1 MTRKYTTIL
10 VWFRRDLRLLDNP
23 ALYSAC
29 LDADEVIPVYI
40 YCPQE
45 EAPWEPGA
53 ASNWWLHHSLTQL
66 GEDLRQAKMGLTI
79 RHGSTK
85 RVLRELIGE
94 TEAHAVY
101 WNRLY
106 EPALLERDKSIK
118 KFLVTQGV
126 FTKEFNSAL
135 LSEPWET
142 LNKTEQPYRVFTPYY
157 KANRSKVPVREHLHK
172 VPKMRNSKGRELK
185 SDSVKTLNLLPQLN
199 WASDF
204 PNHWQPGESGA
215 LERLESFSNAMV
227 FQYEKERDQPGHNGV
242 SRLSPHLHFGEISPA
257 RIWYV
262 LEDRGREENKE
273 SQVEPYLRQ
282 LMWRE
287 FAHHLLFHFP
297 YTPEREFNP
306 KFESFPWREPDTYL
320 YRAWSKGLTGI
331 PLIDAGMREL
341 WQTGWMHNRAR
352 MNVASFLTKHCL
364 IDWRAGA
371 RWFWDTLV
379 DANLANNT
387 MGWQWAAGCGAD
399 AAPFFRIFNPIRQGQ
414 RFDPEGEYI
423 KRWVPDLARA
433 NGKKIHEPRPIS
445 TNPAELVHD
454 DEEDID
460 YPPPIVDLAFGRQQA
475 LSVYKALKTS

>member
-1 MTRKYTTIL
+1 MSRKYTTVL

-29 LDADEVIPVYI
+29 LDAAEVIPIYI
-40 YCPQE
+40 HCPQE

-53 ASNWWLHHSLTQL
+53 ASNWWLHHSLTKL
-66 GEDLRQAKMGLTI
+66 CEDLRQVRMGLTI
-79 RHGSTK
+79 RRGSTK
-85 RVLRELIGE
+85 RVLKQLVGE
-94 TEAHAVY
+94 TEAEAVY

-106 EPALLERDKSIK
+106 EPALLERDRSIK
-118 KFLVTQGV
+118 KLLTAQDV
-126 FTKEFNSAL
+126 FVKESNSAL

-157 KANRSKVPVREHLHK
+157 KASRSKVQVGEHLYE
-172 VPKMRNSKGRELK
+172 VPKTENSKVRGLK
-185 SDSVKTLNLLPQLN
+185 SDNIEALKLLPQIN

-215 LERLESFSNAMV
+215 LEQLERFSSETV
-227 FQYEKERDQPGHNGV
+227 FQYETERDQPAHNGV
-242 SRLSPHLHFGEISPA
+242 SRMSPHLHFGEISPA
-257 RIWYV
+257 RIWRE
-262 LEDRGREENKE
+262 LEDRAREEGKE
-273 SQVEPYLRQ
+273 SQIEAYLRQ
-282 LMWRE
+282 LMWRD

-297 YTPEREFNP
+297 HTPEREFNP
-306 KFESFPWREPDTYL
+306 KFESFPWREPDADL
-320 YRAWSKGLTGI
+320 YRAWTKGVTGI

-341 WQTGWMHNRAR
+341 WQTGWMHNRTR

-399 AAPFFRIFNPIRQGQ
+399 AAPFFRIFNPVRQGQ
-414 RFDPEGEYI
+414 RFDPNGEYI
-423 KRWVPDLARA
+423 KRWVPELARLNVKHIHQPRPTSSDLA
-433 NGKKIHEPRPIS
+433 
-445 TNPAELVHD
+445 ELAH
-454 DEEDID
+454 DEEGFD

-475 LSVYKALKTS
+475 LSVYKTLKTP

>member
-1 MTRKYTTIL
+1 MSRKYTTVL

-29 LDADEVIPVYI
+29 LDAAEVIPIYI
-40 YCPQE
+40 HCPQE

-53 ASNWWLHHSLTQL
+53 ASNWWLYHSLTKL
-66 GEDLRQAKMGLTI
+66 CEDLRQVRMGLTI
-79 RHGSTK
+79 RRGSTK
-85 RVLRELIGE
+85 RVLKQLVGE
-94 TEAHAVY
+94 TEAEAVY

-106 EPALLERDKSIK
+106 EPALLERDRSIK
-118 KFLVTQGV
+118 KLLTAQDV
-126 FTKEFNSAL
+126 FVKESNSAL

-157 KANRSKVPVREHLHK
+157 KASRSKVQVGEHLYE
-172 VPKMRNSKGRELK
+172 VPKTENSKVGELK
-185 SDSVKTLNLLPQLN
+185 SDNIEALKLLPQIN

-215 LERLESFSNAMV
+215 LEQLERFSSATV
-227 FQYEKERDQPGHNGV
+227 FQYETGRDQPAHNGV
-242 SRLSPHLHFGEISPA
+242 SRMSPHLHFGEISPA
-257 RIWYV
+257 RIWRE
-262 LEDRGREENKE
+262 LEDRAREEGKE
-273 SQVEPYLRQ
+273 SQIEAYLRQ
-282 LMWRE
+282 LMWRD

-297 YTPEREFNP
+297 HTPEREFNP
-306 KFESFPWREPDTYL
+306 KFESFPWREPDADL
-320 YRAWSKGLTGI
+320 YRAWTKGVTGI

-399 AAPFFRIFNPIRQGQ
+399 AAPFFRIFNPVRQGQ
-414 RFDPEGEYI
+414 RFDPNGEYI
-423 KRWVPDLARA
+423 KRWVPELVRLNVKHIHQPRPTSSDLA
-433 NGKKIHEPRPIS
+433 
-445 TNPAELVHD
+445 ELAH
-454 DEEDID
+454 DEEGFD
-460 YPPPIVDLAFGRQQA
+460 YPPPIVDLVFGRQQA
-475 LSVYKALKTS
+475 LSVYKTLKTP